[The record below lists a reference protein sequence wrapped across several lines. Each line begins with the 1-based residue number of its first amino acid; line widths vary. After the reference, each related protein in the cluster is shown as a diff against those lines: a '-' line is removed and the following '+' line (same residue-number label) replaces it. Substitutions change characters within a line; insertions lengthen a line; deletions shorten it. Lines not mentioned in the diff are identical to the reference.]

1 MVCMAE
7 DTAKK
12 RVRLMKLL
20 TQKTTTVGANYKMKT
35 MYEDMHFILSSSG
48 KQKQQSEMRWFP
60 PWGCRAERHI

>member
-1 MVCMAE
+1 
-7 DTAKK
+7 
-12 RVRLMKLL
+12 MKLL

-60 PWGCRAERHI
+60 PWGCRAERRI